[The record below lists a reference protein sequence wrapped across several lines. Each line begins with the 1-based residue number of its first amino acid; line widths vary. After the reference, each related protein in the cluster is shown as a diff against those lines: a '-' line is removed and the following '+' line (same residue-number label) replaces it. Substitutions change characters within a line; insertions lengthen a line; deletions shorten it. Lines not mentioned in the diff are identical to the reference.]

1 MTCQKVFPLP
11 TVGAPSASN
20 SPSALS
26 AQALRARTLRVGLD
40 KMCFVF
46 LCIKASNFNE
56 KVGQLLEQTKN
67 SQSITTILRSHAQR
81 LHSTSLA
88 LPGSWK
94 MHFLGTCEKE
104 IY

>member
-20 SPSALS
+20 S
-26 AQALRARTLRVGLD
+26 VGLD